1 MKKNWYRRTLG
12 LLTLCAAVW
21 AAVPG
26 ATPTYAFG
34 EAGPLRLAEV
44 GNFVVNTKL
53 TDEGGVTDQMYVEFM
68 IPENQTHP
76 YPVVLVHG
84 GGGQGTDWKS
94 TVDGRDGWANYF
106 VNAGFAVY
114 IIDRPGSAR
123 SIANNTYRNG
133 ELRGPATTNGTV
145 NLATSANWPDAPMI
159 YHEDGTPNVDA
170 WQEANLANPMMVAW
184 AATSPRTPFASN
196 EVSIAAQVA
205 LLERIGPAVVFT
217 HSAGGTTAAGS
228 SLQAAAKDLVVGV
241 LAFESGGAHP
251 YGNVTLNGAQWSN
264 GAPDEEARSDQEIAT
279 GTCSLQ
285 TAAQKSQNLTFA
297 DTRMAFLNSN
307 RFTAPDSRSM
317 AACRAAQAREAGVD
331 AIGVYMPDHE
341 GGVGTGHFAM
351 SETVNGEVAVNILVP
366 MLAWLQGEDLPDGF
380 KAY

>member
-1 MKKNWYRRTLG
+1 MKKNWYRRALG

-44 GNFVVNTKL
+44 GNFVVNAKL

-94 TVDGRDGWANYF
+94 TVDGRDGWANYL

-133 ELRGPATTNGTV
+133 ELGGPATTNGTV

-184 AATSPRTPFASN
+184 AATSPRTPFANN

-228 SLQAAAKDLVVGV
+228 SLQAAGKDLVVGV
-241 LAFESGGAHP
+241 LAFESGGANP

-264 GAPDEEARSDQEIAT
+264 GAPGEEARSDQEIAT

-307 RFTAPDSRSM
+307 RFTAPDSRNM

-331 AIGVYMPDHE
+331 AIGVYMPDHK